1 MTTLPI
7 YYIMSEDS
15 LDDTHAIIPEE
26 EQPRVHNH
34 NRLILLLMIKN
45 ESKIIE
51 RCLQHALPFVD
62 AIAVL
67 DTGSTDDTVERCQ
80 QTLQQAKKPYLIHSS
95 PFKNFGES
103 RTLSFQCAQRLCMKL
118 EWDPTLTYALAVDA
132 DMVICPRPA
141 FFQYPLTVNGY
152 NLIQENGQLK
162 YYNMRL
168 MKCSHPWKCVGA
180 THEYWSGDPTEK
192 IPYEVFYIDDRND
205 GGCKSDKFE
214 RDVRLL
220 TEEIKTDPKNGRA
233 HYYLGQSLKDL
244 GKFDEAIEM
253 FKKRIELGGWIE
265 EVWYAHL
272 QIGRC
277 YDHKGDELLMEYWMS
292 KAFQYHPK
300 RAEPLY
306 HLTRYF
312 REKSQHYKAYHYYQK
327 GRFIPY
333 PTDDVLFIE
342 KQIYEGLFEYEN
354 TILACYVRPFPHDK
368 LESQLEIIQYLNRWP
383 HNHQNVFD
391 NLVFYANSLDSTVYG
406 GTYQKLLLPSIGP
419 EREYEASSCSLLPF
433 SQTSSTRR
441 YILNT
446 RYVNYS
452 IDSQGC
458 YHMRSPDGHVK
469 TKNGLLYLNEWY
481 QPTES
486 PRVLTEEYPTY
497 PSNIEGLEDIR
508 LFYHDHKLQFTA
520 SSKNITSTNKVVIVY
535 GDYLIDQARVE
546 NLKVLEPPR
555 PSDCEKNWI
564 YVPNSYLQSQESQSK
579 PNFIF
584 GWHPLQ
590 IGSIHSHSDDQA
602 HPIGHGQLKI
612 HTVQN
617 TPTFFTHFRGSSP
630 LIEYNHKV
638 YGVVHH
644 VKYCTPRNYM
654 HALVEFNKETMK
666 VERYTPLFCFRKTAI
681 EYCIGFHIHNE
692 TATFVFSENDCD
704 PGMIHVPFRNFRWVM
719 I

>member
-1 MTTLPI
+1 MTECVEHIRLIHST
-7 YYIMSEDS
+7 D
-15 LDDTHAIIPEE
+15 E
-26 EQPRVHNH
+26 EQKRAHEH
-34 NRLILLLMIKN
+34 NRIILLLMIRN
-45 ESKIIE
+45 ESKIIQ
-51 RCLQHALPFVD
+51 RCLQHALPHAD
-62 AIAVL
+62 AVAIL
-67 DTGSTDDTVERCQ
+67 DTGSTDNTIELCKE
-80 QTLQQAKKPYLIHSS
+80 TLDQAQKPYLIRTE
-95 PFKNFGES
+95 PFKNFGYS
-103 RTLSFQCAQRLCMKL
+103 RTVSFLCAQSLCSKL
-118 EWDPTLTYALAVDA
+118 EWDPTQTYALAVDA
-132 DMVICPRPA
+132 DMVICPQPA
-141 FFQYPLTVNGY
+141 FYSYPLTVNGY
-152 NLIQENGQLK
+152 NLIQENGHLK

-192 IPYEVFYIDDRND
+192 IPYEVFHIDDRND

-220 TEEIKTDPKNGRA
+220 TEEIREDPKNGRA

-244 GKFDEAIEM
+244 GRFDEAIEM

-277 YDHKGDELLMEYWMS
+277 YDHKGDEHLMEYWMN
-292 KAFQYHPK
+292 KAFQYHSK

-327 GRFIPY
+327 GRYIPF
-333 PTDDVLFIE
+333 PKDDVLFIE
-342 KQIYEGLFEYEN
+342 KQVYEGLFEYEN
-354 TILACYVRPFPHDK
+354 TILSCYVRPFPHEK
-368 LESQLEIIQYLNRWP
+368 LESQIEIIQYLNRWP
-383 HNHQNVFD
+383 HYHQNVFD
-391 NLVFYANSLDSTVYG
+391 NLVFYANPLDGPVYG
-406 GTYQKLLLPSIGP
+406 GTYQKLLLPP
-419 EREYEASSCSLLPF
+419 HQEYEASSCSLLPF
-433 SQTSSTRR
+433 SQTDKNRR
-441 YILNT
+441 YVLNA

-469 TKNGLLYLNEWY
+469 TKNGLVYLNEFY
-481 QPTES
+481 QPTEKV
-486 PRVLTEEYPTY
+486 RVLTEEFRAH

-508 LFYHDHKLQFTA
+508 LFYHNNKLQFTA
-520 SSKNITSTNKVVIVY
+520 SSKNITPTNKVVIVY
-535 GDYLIDQARVE
+535 GDYSTDQARVE
-546 NLKVLEPPR
+546 NLKVLAPPR

-564 YVPNSYLQSQESQSK
+564 YVPSSYLKSVSAAVQQPTQ
-579 PNFIF
+579 PNFLF

-590 IGSIHSHSDDQA
+590 IGVILPEEADDVY
-602 HPIGHGQLKI
+602 HGQLKI

-617 TPTFFTHFRGSSP
+617 TPSFFTHFRGSSP
-630 LIEYNHKV
+630 LVEYNNKV
-638 YGVVHH
+638 YAVVHH

-654 HALVEFNKETMK
+654 HALIQFNKDTMR

-681 EYCIGFHIHNE
+681 EYCIGFHIQND

-704 PGMIHVPFRNFRWVM
+704 PGMIHVPFRNFRWLMV
-719 I
+719 